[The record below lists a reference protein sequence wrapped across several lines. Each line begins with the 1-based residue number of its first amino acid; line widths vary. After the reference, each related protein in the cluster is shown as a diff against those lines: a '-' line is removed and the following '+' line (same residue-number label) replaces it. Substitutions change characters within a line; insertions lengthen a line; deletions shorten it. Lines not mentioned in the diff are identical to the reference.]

1 MDFQFSDE
9 QRMIIKMVRDFANKE
24 ILPTVEQRDEEEVFD
39 RGILDRIGELGLM
52 GIFFPEEY
60 GGSDGDYLSY
70 ILANEELSRVDDSI
84 ACSYAASVSLCAWPI
99 FTYGTDEQKKKYL
112 TPLAEGSKLGA
123 FGLTEPNAGTDS
135 ASQQTH
141 AEKKDGYYLLNGSK
155 CFITNGGE
163 ADIYVVLP

>member
-60 GGSDGDYLSY
+60 IWHGWTEKEIFNSFGGR
-70 ILANEELSRVDDSI
+70 I
-84 ACSYAASVSLCAWPI
+84 
-99 FTYGTDEQKKKYL
+99 
-112 TPLAEGSKLGA
+112 
-123 FGLTEPNAGTDS
+123 
-135 ASQQTH
+135 
-141 AEKKDGYYLLNGSK
+141 
-155 CFITNGGE
+155 
-163 ADIYVVLP
+163 